1 MVRFVSVKLKSLCS
15 VGLTLTTA
23 ISLFDRLQWGIIQS
37 SETEIHLTSIERL
50 LEYAKLEPEPSL
62 GIGFNSIQIHICLF
76 IYKIQN
82 LNLTK

>member
-1 MVRFVSVKLKSLCS
+1 MILQGKFCTHSRKSLCS

-37 SETEIHLTSIERL
+37 SETEIQLTSIERL

-62 GIGFNSIQIHICLF
+62 GIGFNFFIQIDIFLF
-76 IYKIQN
+76 ISESY
-82 LNLTK
+82 